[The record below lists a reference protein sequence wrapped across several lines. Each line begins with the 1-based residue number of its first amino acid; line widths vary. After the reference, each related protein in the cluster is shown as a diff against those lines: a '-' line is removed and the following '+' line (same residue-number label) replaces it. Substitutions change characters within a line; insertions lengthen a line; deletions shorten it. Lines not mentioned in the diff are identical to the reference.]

1 MEKKISIDY
10 ALKMAKLIKDCL
22 PDYSKLKLAINRK
35 EDYEKKLGIS
45 EPDDVVANYCN
56 VDDEFFIIAKFKFTN
71 DEEKNYDVMGR
82 LITFV
87 NQYSNGI

>member
-10 ALKMAKLIKDCL
+10 ALTMAKQMKDCL
-22 PDYSKLKLAINRK
+22 PYDCKLKLAINRK
-35 EDYEKKLGIS
+35 EDFEKKLGIS
-45 EPDDVVANYCN
+45 APDAVVVNYGSI
-56 VDDEFFIIAKFKFTN
+56 DDEFYIIANFQFTN
-71 DEEKNYDVMGR
+71 DEKKNYDVMGH